1 MSTLDWPR
9 PDLAVVRIA
18 RTGRGN
24 AFDTGLV
31 ATLHAAVTEAATQP
45 AAQSL
50 VFRAEG
56 PDFSTGVDLSHLE
69 TETDETLAARFIA
82 IEELLAAVWS
92 SRLRTVACVQGRAW
106 GAAADLVVACDLR
119 LALQD
124 ASFRF
129 PGAQFGLVLGTR
141 RLACRVGS
149 DMARQIIL
157 EGQTVT
163 SERAA
168 QLGLIH
174 HVVERFD
181 FESLPNLVVDPATQA
196 AIHAASRAAD
206 DHHSEPQTTRVADTE
221 TGLYFDRQALIGSAR
236 RPGLRQRILEYRA
249 RLKKDANALTRDT
262 GDRPGRSDR

>member
-1 MSTLDWPR
+1 MSALTWPR

-18 RTGRGN
+18 RPGWGN
-24 AFDTGLV
+24 AFDAGLV
-31 ATLHAAVTEAATQP
+31 ETLHAAITEATTHP
-45 AAQSL
+45 AAQTL
-50 VFRAEG
+50 VFQAEG
-56 PDFSTGVDLSHLE
+56 PDFSTGMDLSQLE
-69 TETDETLAARFIA
+69 TETDESLAARFIA
-82 IEELLAAVWS
+82 IEDLLAAIWS

-119 LALQD
+119 LAFQN

-157 EGQTVT
+157 EGQTVNV
-163 SERAA
+163 EQAA
-168 QLGLIH
+168 QLGLVH
-174 HVVERFD
+174 QVVGRFD
-181 FESLPNLVVDPATQA
+181 FESLPNLVIDPETQT

-206 DHHSEPQTTRVADTE
+206 DHQSAASARWAKDSETD
-221 TGLYFDRQALIGSAR
+221 LCFDREALIASAR

-249 RLKKDANALTRDT
+249 RLRKDGAARA
-262 GDRPGRSDR
+262 P

>member
-1 MSTLDWPR
+1 MSVLTWLR

-18 RTGRGN
+18 RIGRGN
-24 AFDTGLV
+24 AFDSGLV
-31 ATLHAAVTEAATQP
+31 DTLHAAITEASTHQ
-45 AAQSL
+45 AAQTL
-50 VFRAEG
+50 IFQAEG
-56 PDFSTGVDLSHLE
+56 PDFSTGVDLSSLE
-69 TETDETLAARFIA
+69 TETDESLAARFIA
-82 IEELLAAVWS
+82 IEDLLAAVWS
-92 SRLRTVACVQGRAW
+92 SRFRTVACVQGRAW

-157 EGQTVT
+157 EGQTVNA
-163 SERAA
+163 ERAA
-168 QLGLIH
+168 QIGLIH
-174 HVVERFD
+174 RVVERFD
-181 FESLPNLVVDPATQA
+181 FESLPNLVIDPETQA

-206 DHHSEPQTTRVADTE
+206 DHQGAAGAKWVSDGE
-221 TGLYFDRQALIGSAR
+221 TDLYFDRQALIASAR

-249 RLKKDANALTRDT
+249 RLKKDGTTSA
-262 GDRPGRSDR
+262 S